1 MLTAFAATNAATNAA
16 GKVTGE
22 TANKLA
28 ELFELMIE
36 KIPLWIAAFIVIIM
50 SIIAAKIGRRIVE
63 NKMAEKGIEEEHKE
77 IQILGGRLTYSAILM
92 IGVTVGL
99 KIGGIDL
106 TAVLAAVAFGVGF
119 ALKDMI
125 MNFLAGIM
133 ILVSRHFTIGDFINV
148 GGTIGRVVEIQS
160 RVTVLQAIDGTKV
173 IVPNGQLFSKQV
185 TSYTSNPFRRI
196 EIETSVDYRANL
208 KNALKVCLKVVKA
221 TKGVL
226 AEPKPAVLVSEFGD
240 SEIVIKVR
248 AWVESRSG
256 WLKIKSELLSNLK
269 KAFEDY
275 NIDFPY
281 PITQLVYDKEMEHG
295 KDILLKSAERLPGLG
310 REPKGEQ
317 SATKAEDLAATQPG
331 KTVTVTG
338 TAAVMPATT
347 MTPAVQPI
355 PVDLDDGQQLKPLAE
370 QQP

>member
-36 KIPLWIAAFIVIIM
+36 KIPLWIAAFVVIIM
-50 SIIAAKIGRRIVE
+50 SVIAAKIGRRIIE

-295 KDILLKSAERLPGLG
+295 KDILLKSEKSTETKTAP
-310 REPKGEQ
+310 
-317 SATKAEDLAATQPG
+317 ATDAPG

-370 QQP
+370 QKI

>member
-1 MLTAFAATNAATNAA
+1 MLTAYAATVSAE
-16 GKVTGE
+16 KVTGE
-22 TANKLA
+22 TASKLA
-28 ELFELMIE
+28 QLIELMIE
-36 KIPLWIAAFIVIIM
+36 KIPLWIAAFIVIIL
-50 SIIAAKIGRRIVE
+50 SVIAAKIGRKVVE

-77 IQILGGRLTYSAILM
+77 IQILGGRLTYSAILI

-106 TAVLAAVAFGVGF
+106 TTILAAVAFGVGF

-133 ILVSRHFTIGDFINV
+133 ILVGRHFTIGDFINV

-173 IVPNGQLFSKQV
+173 IVPNAQLFSKQV
-185 TSYTSNPFRRI
+185 TSYTSNPFRRV

-208 KNALKVCLKVVKA
+208 HNALKVCMKVVKA

-226 AEPKPAVLVSEFGD
+226 IEPKPAVLVSEFGD

-269 KAFEDY
+269 KAFEEH

-281 PITQLVYDKEMEHG
+281 PITQLVYDKELEHG
-295 KDILLKSAERLPGLG
+295 KDILLKT
-310 REPKGEQ
+310 EPAQ
-317 SATKAEDLAATQPG
+317 SAQ
-331 KTVTVTG
+331 TVTVTG
-338 TAAVMPATT
+338 TATVAPAAT
-347 MTPAVQPI
+347 MIIPGATLTPAVKPV
-355 PVDLDDGQQLKPLAE
+355 PVDLDDGQPLKPLAE
-370 QQP
+370 H